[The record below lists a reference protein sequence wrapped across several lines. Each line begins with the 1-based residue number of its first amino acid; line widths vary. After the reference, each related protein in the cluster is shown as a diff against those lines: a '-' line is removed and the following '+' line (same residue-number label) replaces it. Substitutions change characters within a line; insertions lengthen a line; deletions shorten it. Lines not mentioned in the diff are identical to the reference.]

1 MTAPLL
7 EVRNLEVAFPS
18 ANGRLAA
25 LRGVD
30 FHVAAGEVLG
40 LVGESGSGKSLTM
53 LSIMGLLAPNVQVS
67 GSVKFAGEELLGQPD
82 AALRRYRG
90 RRIAMIFQDPMTALN
105 PVIPIG
111 DQIVEAIRIHQP
123 RLSRGAAR
131 ARAVDLLAQVA
142 IPDPER
148 RATQYPFEFS
158 GGMRQ
163 RAMIAMSLANDPELL
178 IADEPTTALDV
189 TIQAQ
194 VIEVMERLR
203 RERGI
208 GLILITHDLG
218 LVAGVAD
225 RVAIMYAGRVVEQA
239 ATAEVFYRPRHPYT
253 RRLLASLPRFDDD
266 VERLATIEGVPPSPA
281 RRPPGCAF
289 APRCLAAI
297 ERCAVDDPLPRPV
310 GASLVACHRADE
322 EVPA

>member
-7 EVRNLEVAFPS
+7 EVRGLEVAFPS
-18 ANGRLAA
+18 PAGRLAA

-53 LSIMGLLAPNVQVS
+53 LSIMGLLAPNVEVS
-67 GSVKFAGEELLGQPD
+67 GSVRLDGEELLGRTE
-82 AALRRYRG
+82 AAMRRYRG

-123 RLSRGAAR
+123 GLSRRSAR
-131 ARAVDLLAQVA
+131 ERAVELLSQVA
-142 IPDPER
+142 IPDP
-148 RATQYPFEFS
+148 RARAGQYPFEFS

-163 RAMIAMSLANDPELL
+163 RAMIAMALANDPELL

-203 RERGI
+203 RDRGI

-266 VERLATIEGVPPSPA
+266 VDRLATIDGVPPSPA

-289 APRCLAAI
+289 APRCLDAVD
-297 ERCAVDDPLPRPV
+297 RCAQDDPLPRRI
-310 GASLVACHRADE
+310 GASAVACHRAE
-322 EVPA
+322 ELPA

>member
-1 MTAPLL
+1 
-7 EVRNLEVAFPS
+7 
-18 ANGRLAA
+18 
-25 LRGVD
+25 
-30 FHVAAGEVLG
+30 
-40 LVGESGSGKSLTM
+40 
-53 LSIMGLLAPNVQVS
+53 
-67 GSVKFAGEELLGQPD
+67 
-82 AALRRYRG
+82 
-90 RRIAMIFQDPMTALN
+90 
-105 PVIPIG
+105 
-111 DQIVEAIRIHQP
+111 
-123 RLSRGAAR
+123 
-131 ARAVDLLAQVA
+131 
-142 IPDPER
+142 
-148 RATQYPFEFS
+148 
-158 GGMRQ
+158 MRQ
-163 RAMIAMSLANDPELL
+163 RAMIAMALANDPELL

-253 RRLLASLPRFDDD
+253 RRLLASLPRLDDD

-289 APRCLAAI
+289 APRCLDAI
-297 ERCAVDDPLPRPV
+297 DRCGSDDPMPRPV
-310 GASLVACHRADE
+310 GASLVACHRADI

>member
-1 MTAPLL
+1 MTAPLIEVRDL
-7 EVRNLEVAFPS
+7 EVSFP
-18 ANGRLAA
+18 AATGRLTA

-30 FHVAAGEVLG
+30 FHVNAGEVLG

-53 LSIMGLLAPNVQVS
+53 LSIMGLLPPAVRVT
-67 GSVKFAGEELLGQPD
+67 GSVKLDGEELLGQSER
-82 AALRRYRG
+82 ALRRYRG
-90 RRIAMIFQDPMTALN
+90 RRIAMIFQDPMTSLN

-111 DQIVEAIRIHQP
+111 DQIVEAILIHQP
-123 RLSRGAAR
+123 RLSRRAAR

-142 IPDPER
+142 IPDPQR
-148 RATQYPFEFS
+148 RAGQYPFEFS

-163 RAMIAMSLANDPELL
+163 RAMIAMALANDPELL

-239 ATAEVFYRPRHPYT
+239 ATPEVFYRPRHPYT
-253 RRLLASLPRFDDD
+253 RRLLESLPRFDDD
-266 VERLATIEGVPPSPA
+266 VDRLATIDGVPPSPA

-289 APRCLAAI
+289 APRCLETIA
-297 ERCAVDDPLPRPV
+297 RCTADDPMPRLV
-310 GASLVACHRADE
+310 GASTVACHRADE
-322 EVPA
+322 VPA